1 MPHNSARDATKAFFT
16 SFDLHLNFTSGPLA
30 RVPSPSHP
38 ERVCVSPLPELSE
51 IRDFPRSPV
60 SLPPKPGIPIF
71 DFPRSPVRREG
82 KQYDHPRFWR

>member
-1 MPHNSARDATKAFFT
+1 MPYNNARDATKAFFT

-30 RVPSPSHP
+30 RVPSSSHP

-60 SLPPKPGIPIF
+60 SLPPKPGNI
-71 DFPRSPVRREG
+71 SPEAR
-82 KQYDHPRFWR
+82 HPYIRLPSKPGTP